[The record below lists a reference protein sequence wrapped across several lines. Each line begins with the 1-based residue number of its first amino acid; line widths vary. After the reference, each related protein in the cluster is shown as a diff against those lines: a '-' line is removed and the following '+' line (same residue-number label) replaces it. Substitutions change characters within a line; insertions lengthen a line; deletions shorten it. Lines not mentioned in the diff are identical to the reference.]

1 MHRGRPESPP
11 RRPPMAPRCLHTINL
26 LGELP
31 GGNLVAVC
39 NDERAWA
46 GGAGDPVPRRPHG
59 TAAWSPLRL
68 ARHAKRSCGPE
79 LAAPAHKWVPPARR
93 FEANA
98 SGAAR
103 RWAPHARSPRCIQGE
118 SAGRDVVPRP
128 RRKGQ
133 SARAPIFPE
142 PEPIAL
148 RIGSFSVHVP
158 NRSQLKTGDR
168 RWLEKSGSD
177 RHAQPTLVG
186 RVVSRVPLGTGTWP
200 LRSEYC
206 LSPHARGRWI
216 PRVPPARACPHPCP
230 VAPALCCSSG
240 ALPPELSRPTL
251 PPEDRRNYS
260 GRWIPRVPV
269 PISGGYGLA
278 CACPH
283 QPPTASSLSSN
294 ARCCACPHDCPHAC
308 AQRGAC
314 RHDAMTKNHP
324 AWPRKFQTPSPS
336 VP

>member
-39 NDERAWA
+39 TDERAWA

-148 RIGSFSVHVP
+148 RIGSFSVHVFCACP
-158 NRSQLKTGDR
+158 QSEPIENRGQALAREIRLRPPRSANACRPRCFPCPPGDR
-168 RWLEKSGSD
+168 HLAPAFRVLPV
-177 RHAQPTLVG
+177 PTCPRPLDPA
-186 RVVSRVPLGTGTWP
+186 RASRA
-200 LRSEYC
+200 C
-206 LSPHARGRWI
+206 LSPSL
-216 PRVPPARACPHPCP
+216 P
-230 VAPALCCSSG
+230 CSSG
-240 ALPPELSRPTL
+240 ALL
-251 PPEDRRNYS
+251 
-260 GRWIPRVPV
+260 
-269 PISGGYGLA
+269 
-278 CACPH
+278 
-283 QPPTASSLSSN
+283 
-294 ARCCACPHDCPHAC
+294 
-308 AQRGAC
+308 
-314 RHDAMTKNHP
+314 
-324 AWPRKFQTPSPS
+324 
-336 VP
+336 